1 MAGDISLDPLGN
13 IGGIPS
19 NSLTH
24 ILYSEDNSN
33 DNVNMVNMVNH
44 MTIRHSPFLL

>member
-1 MAGDISLDPLGN
+1 MAGDISLDLFGN

-24 ILYSEDNSN
+24 ILHSEDNSN
-33 DNVNMVNMVNH
+33 DNVNMVNH